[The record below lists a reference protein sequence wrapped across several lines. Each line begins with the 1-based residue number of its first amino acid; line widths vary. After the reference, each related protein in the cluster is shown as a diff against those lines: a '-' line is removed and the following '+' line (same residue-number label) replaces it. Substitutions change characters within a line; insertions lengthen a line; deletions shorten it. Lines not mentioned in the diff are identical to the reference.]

1 MTKLDNSEEC
11 EIDDMKEQTFDKL
24 LTKKVGQFGKKQI
37 LLSMLLASF
46 VKCLSL
52 QSLSPVFTAGEYFLT
67 LSLIVDT
74 LDRSVVDS
82 NFSKEGNE

>member
-1 MTKLDNSEEC
+1 MDNSEEC
-11 EIDDMKEQTFDKL
+11 DTDDMKEQTYEFDEL
-24 LTKKVGQFGKKQI
+24 LTKKVGEFWKKQI
-37 LLSMLLASF
+37 MLSMLLASF
-46 VKCLSL
+46 VKCLCL